1 MGRREKENFRGHLA
15 PWNHLQWRFRCSLMI
30 GNIDVSLSVEVEKGG
45 SEAFTPKITQDSTKQ
60 TDKISSFFAKR
71 PSRPESGEA
80 ELTKRVKVVPPEAV
94 PAVLPLRAPS
104 PVALSPEEVKAIE
117 ARKLEA
123 LQRME
128 AKRLARVCRL
138 EFEQLPA
145 DWLEAVEPE
154 LSKPYFVRLK
164 EFLQGEWD
172 RSVKIFPPA
181 DLIYTW
187 AKCCPLEKVFKSL
200 FLISLTFIIP
210 VL

>member
-1 MGRREKENFRGHLA
+1 
-15 PWNHLQWRFRCSLMI
+15 MI
-30 GNIDVSLSVEVEKGG
+30 GTVNANEMEEKQVINETIVTVKQG
-45 SEAFTPKITQDSTKQ
+45 KINA
-60 TDKISSFFAKR
+60 FFAKR
-71 PSRPESGEA
+71 PVNKESDDS
-80 ELTKRVKVVPPEAV
+80 ELMKRVKVVPPEAV

-117 ARKLEA
+117 ARKLES

-138 EFEQLPA
+138 EFEQLPP
-145 DWLEAVEPE
+145 DWLEALEPE
-154 LSKPYFVRLK
+154 LSKAYFVRLK

-187 AKCCPLEKVFKSL
+187 AKCCPLEKVSL
-200 FLISLTFIIP
+200 AWI
-210 VL
+210 